1 MDRKG
6 RSEKIVEN
14 VELVFW
20 VILAAMIA
28 ALAVSAW
35 LVISE
40 EVRFR
45 KWLREEQDRMIKWL
59 EGFDDDK
66 R

>member
-1 MDRKG
+1 M
-6 RSEKIVEN
+6 ETVEIVFCIILVAVMVAMAVAAVLV
-14 VELVFW
+14 VE
-20 VILAAMIA
+20 
-28 ALAVSAW
+28 
-35 LVISE
+35 E
-40 EVRFR
+40 EIRFR

>member
-1 MDRKG
+1 M
-6 RSEKIVEN
+6 EAVM
-14 VELVFW
+14 VAFW
-20 VILAAMIA
+20 AILSA
-28 ALAVSAW
+28 ALVGTVMSAVMI
-35 LVISE
+35 VTE

>member
-1 MDRKG
+1 MEVVMR
-6 RSEKIVEN
+6 
-14 VELVFW
+14 VF
-20 VILAAMIA
+20 AAMVAVAVIA
-28 ALAVSAW
+28 VFG

-40 EVRFR
+40 EWRFR
-45 KWLREEQDRMIKWL
+45 KWLREEQERMIKWL

>member
-1 MDRKG
+1 M
-6 RSEKIVEN
+6 EN

-20 VILAAMIA
+20 VILTAMIA

-35 LVISE
+35 LVVAE
-40 EVRFR
+40 EWRFR